1 MNNSATQVS
10 TFNSVLSVVNKISV
24 YISAGILT
32 FISILIV
39 MDVLLRFIFNAPLPA
54 ATEIC
59 TLLMPY
65 IAFLPFAYTLAAGQ
79 HVRLTLLTG
88 RLPLKLRAKVEAFVY
103 IVCFIFFSILFWYS
117 WLAFWEA
124 LRGGEIMPAIIT
136 IPWWIGKLAMPV
148 GVLLIAAQCILS
160 FIVTFNQK
168 EEE

>member
-1 MNNSATQVS
+1 MNNSATQVH

-39 MDVLLRFIFNAPLPA
+39 IDVLLRFIFNAPLPA

-79 HVRLTLLTG
+79 HVRLTLLTA
-88 RLPLKLRAKVEAFVY
+88 RLPLKLRVKVRSLRLYRLFH
-103 IVCFIFFSILFWYS
+103 FFQY
-117 WLAFWEA
+117 
-124 LRGGEIMPAIIT
+124 
-136 IPWWIGKLAMPV
+136 PV
-148 GVLLIAAQCILS
+148 FG
-160 FIVTFNQK
+160 TPG
-168 EEE
+168 